1 MRVTINAVEESIP
14 DNLSV
19 ADLLVRL
26 KVEPLRAAVE
36 INENL
41 VRRATWTQ
49 TIVRDGDRVEIVTLV
64 GGG

>member
-19 ADLLVRL
+19 VDLLVRL